1 MLSYHPKKQLYPGDE
16 KMRVVTSMPRK
27 GRAKCSKRKEGPM
40 VSLAQLKKAKRHGTS
55 RLCGPLDKLCTHIGH
70 IQASSKRPLVCAW
83 CGLNTYSVCGKCK
96 DDKGKPIPLHY
107 NPKREKTKGSLCFYH
122 CYHNDSCFG
131 LGKNDSNRI
140 LGLKRSD
147 WSLPDKHD
155 IKDNASHISSLVDDA
170 GF

>member
-1 MLSYHPKKQLYPGDE
+1 
-16 KMRVVTSMPRK
+16 
-27 GRAKCSKRKEGPM
+27 M
-40 VSLAQLKKAKRHGTS
+40 VSLAQLKKAKRYGTS
-55 RLCGPLDKLCTHIGH
+55 RLCGPLDKLCTHISH
-70 IQASSKRPLVCAW
+70 IQASKRPLVCAW

-96 DDKGKPIPLHY
+96 DDKGKPIALHY
-107 NPKREKTKGSLCFYH
+107 NPKGVKTKGFLCFYN
-122 CYHNDSCFG
+122 YHNDSCFG

-170 GF
+170 GL